1 MTDVR
6 SARPETHRGRRMSGI
21 GRVLVAVYGVLALA
35 AVGRSFVQ
43 IATKF
48 DEAPLAYSLSAL
60 AAVVYILAT
69 IALTRPGRTW
79 YRIAWATIIFEF
91 TGVLVVGT
99 LSILDPELFPHDTVW
114 SGYGRGYVF
123 IPLVLPVLG
132 MWWLA
137 KHRPDAASPE
147 SAVPAAPAASA
158 AAPEAGLAVS
168 DRDAGAAS

>member
-1 MTDVR
+1 M
-6 SARPETHRGRRMSGI
+6 GGI
-21 GRVLVAVYGVLALA
+21 GRVLVAVYAVLALA
-35 AVGRSFVQ
+35 ATGRSFVQ
-43 IATKF
+43 IVQRF
-48 DEAPLAYSLSAL
+48 DEAPLAYALSAL
-60 AAVVYILAT
+60 AAVVYIVAT
-69 IALTRPGRTW
+69 IALTRPGRAW
-79 YRIAWATIIFEF
+79 YRVAWATIVFEF
-91 TGVLVVGT
+91 TGVLVIGT
-99 LSILDPELFPHDTVW
+99 LSLVYPELFPHDTVW
-114 SGYGRGYVF
+114 SAYGRGYLF